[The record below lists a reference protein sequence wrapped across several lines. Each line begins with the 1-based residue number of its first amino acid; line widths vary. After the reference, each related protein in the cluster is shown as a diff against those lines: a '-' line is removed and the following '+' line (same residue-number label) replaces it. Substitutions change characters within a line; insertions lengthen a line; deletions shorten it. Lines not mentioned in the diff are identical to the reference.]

1 MDTAIQHEWQHL
13 FDHFERRVLEL
24 RPESVLD
31 VGCGRGILVNRLS
44 KAGIPAT
51 GLDPAANGNDPQIL
65 KGDATRM
72 PFGDGAFEWLT
83 LRHVPHHLP
92 DLPAALAECA
102 RVARKGLLIAEPWF
116 DPADPVQ
123 RLAERWDRWWKRR
136 HESNGEIHR
145 PCLTLP
151 ELKAALP
158 PGARQI
164 EAEHYRREAAIPFE
178 AIDALSQPLLQPLAA
193 EDPERAE
200 YEAIARAIRDQG
212 FTYNGTLILKVTL

>member
-1 MDTAIQHEWQHL
+1 MDPAIQREWQHL
-13 FDHFERRVLEL
+13 FDRFEHRVLAL

-31 VGCGRGILVNRLS
+31 VGCGRGVLVSRLS
-44 KAGIPAT
+44 EAGIPAT
-51 GLDPAANGNDPQIL
+51 GLDPAADGSDPQIL
-65 KGDATRM
+65 QGDAARM

-92 DLPAALAECA
+92 DLPAALSECV

-116 DPADPVQ
+116 DTSDPVQ
-123 RLAERWDRWWKRR
+123 QLAERWDRWWKRR
-136 HESNGEIHR
+136 HESNGAIHR

-164 EAEHYRREAAIPFE
+164 EAEHYRRGAAIPFE
-178 AIDALSQPLLQPLAA
+178 AIDALSQPLLEALP
-193 EDPERAE
+193 EDHPDRAE
-200 YEAIARAIRDQG
+200 YEAIAKAIRKQG
-212 FTYNGTLILKVTL
+212 FTYNGTLILKVVL